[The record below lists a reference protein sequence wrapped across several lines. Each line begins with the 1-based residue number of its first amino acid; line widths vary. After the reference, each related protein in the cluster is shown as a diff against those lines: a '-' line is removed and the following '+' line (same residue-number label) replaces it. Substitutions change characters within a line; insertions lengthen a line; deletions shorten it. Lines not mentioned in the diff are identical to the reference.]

1 MVTGLVLLFDS
12 LMRKDLMSFIL
23 RTLLTSC
30 NILTPESWASLLQRT
45 GVPIRPR
52 DGDKGC
58 WERGGHR
65 ALQEQG

>member
-30 NILTPESWASLLQRT
+30 NILTPESWAS
-45 GVPIRPR
+45 
-52 DGDKGC
+52 
-58 WERGGHR
+58 
-65 ALQEQG
+65 